1 MSKTIFKDCVNIAG
15 VDHQNNYNHK
25 TYHFA
30 NYENNLKVGD
40 KVLTNNGC
48 GMAISTVVEILD
60 NNETA
65 PCVTNQIVCKLD
77 TTALL
82 DSTFGMPAMEMLDEL
97 IGSYKI
103 DSSGKLEDPVNH
115 PSHYTDGSIEVI
127 DFIEDKKLGYHLGN
141 SVKYICRAGKK
152 DPTKTIEDLKKAIWY
167 INRHIKTLE
176 K

>member
-77 TTALL
+77 TTA
-82 DSTFGMPAMEMLDEL
+82 FDERIKKQNRKVEL
-97 IGSYKI
+97 EKLMKKRAKEIQEKI
-103 DSSGKLEDPVNH
+103 DYKAL
-115 PSHYTDGSIEVI
+115 
-127 DFIEDKKLGYHLGN
+127 
-141 SVKYICRAGKK
+141 AQK
-152 DPTKTIEDLKKAIWY
+152 DSELLTMLTEYENL
-167 INRHIKTLE
+167 
-176 K
+176 

>member
-1 MSKTIFKDCVNIAG
+1 MYCKKCIYFDHKD
-15 VDHQNNYNHK
+15 H
-25 TYHFA
+25 
-30 NYENNLKVGD
+30 
-40 KVLTNNGC
+40 C
-48 GMAISTVVEILD
+48 GKH
-60 NNETA
+60 
-65 PCVTNQIVCKLD
+65 VTNTEPNWRCASGIEQDNRTPEEVEESIAKLQAEKEAIWKPNFGPEEPTQD
-77 TTALL
+77 GGTALL